1 MKVSGN
7 IYFNGKLRHGTMDF
21 SGTPHFENGIAD
33 DGLYGTLIPMPVNAH
48 THVGDS
54 FINDEPSGTLPDIV
68 GPGGLKHRM
77 LEHARASSIIDGIT
91 HASKFMWESGTLS
104 YLDFREGGLK
114 GVELMRRAKTGC
126 MHPVVLGC
134 MHPVVLGRPHGN
146 DSIEAILDS
155 SHGIALS
162 SISDIDY
169 ETAMKASIET
179 RKNERIFALHFS
191 ENKREDINLVL
202 DLKPSFLV
210 HGIEADRS
218 DLDLVGKK
226 RIPVAI
232 TPRSNIFYGKRPDY
246 GKFIRSGI
254 DLMIGTDNVFITEPD
269 IFNEM
274 DFLYRYQRFSTYISP
289 ADILKFAIDNPR
301 ELLRKNGINLNEAYI
316 FFKNQLLNEYQI
328 VTKKHYFK
336 SSILHNFK

>member
-7 IYFNGKLRHGTMDF
+7 IYFNGKLRHGTLDF
-21 SGTPHFENGIAD
+21 SSTPHFENGIAD
-33 DGLYGTLIPMPVNAH
+33 YGLYGTLIPMPVNAH

-77 LEHARASSIIDGIT
+77 LEHASTSSILHGIT

-126 MHPVVLGC
+126 MHPVVLG
-134 MHPVVLGRPHGN
+134 RPHDS

-162 SISDIDY
+162 SISDMDY
-169 ETAMKASIET
+169 EKAMKASIET
-179 RKNERIFALHFS
+179 RKNGKIFALHFS

-202 DLKPSFLV
+202 NLKPSFLV
-210 HGIEADRS
+210 HGIEADRE
-218 DLDLVGKK
+218 DLDLVSERG
-226 RIPVAI
+226 IPVAI

>member
-114 GVELMRRAKTGC
+114 GVNNSNATGDGTGYGLTVKKNYESYAQKLKDLAKENITSMLANILLDFPTSCLINNTLTLCSSDRVCGC
-126 MHPVVLGC
+126 P
-134 MHPVVLGRPHGN
+134 
-146 DSIEAILDS
+146 E
-155 SHGIALS
+155 GIC
-162 SISDIDY
+162 
-169 ETAMKASIET
+169 
-179 RKNERIFALHFS
+179 
-191 ENKREDINLVL
+191 
-202 DLKPSFLV
+202 
-210 HGIEADRS
+210 
-218 DLDLVGKK
+218 
-226 RIPVAI
+226 
-232 TPRSNIFYGKRPDY
+232 
-246 GKFIRSGI
+246 
-254 DLMIGTDNVFITEPD
+254 
-269 IFNEM
+269 
-274 DFLYRYQRFSTYISP
+274 
-289 ADILKFAIDNPR
+289 
-301 ELLRKNGINLNEAYI
+301 
-316 FFKNQLLNEYQI
+316 
-328 VTKKHYFK
+328 
-336 SSILHNFK
+336 